1 MKRLSALLISLWL
14 GMQIGFFAASLV
26 LFNQL
31 DKTDAG
37 RIAGILF
44 QIANLTGLAAWCLV
58 WVLCRGNN
66 AWGNPFWQQRQP
78 PRRWI
83 ALMIVLLA
91 VSQFLLNPVIAA
103 LKSGQGHFLV
113 SWFGGGFG
121 IWHGMSYM
129 LYLLI
134 GIIGLGLAV
143 RLLRLDVN

>member
-58 WVLCRGNN
+58 WLVCRGNG
-66 AWGNPFWQQRQP
+66 AWGNPFWQERQP

-103 LKSGQGHFLV
+103 LKAGGRHFLTD
-113 SWFGGGFG
+113 WFGGTFG
-121 IWHGMSYM
+121 TWHGASYM
-129 LYLLI
+129 LYLVISL
-134 GIIGLGLAV
+134 LGLILSI
-143 RLLRLDVN
+143 RLLRLEA